1 MENGFTW
8 FVGITSG
15 KAEGEEEGIMEYRTV
30 AMTRPRS
37 EARVR
42 IDIFDDLRISLLLHL
57 HDGGSLPFLTPS
69 EV

>member
-1 MENGFTW
+1 
-8 FVGITSG
+8 
-15 KAEGEEEGIMEYRTV
+15 MEYRTV

>member
-1 MENGFTW
+1 M
-8 FVGITSG
+8 I
-15 KAEGEEEGIMEYRTV
+15 EYRTV

-42 IDIFDDLRISLLLHL
+42 IDSFDDLQVSLVLASTMQSSPL
-57 HDGGSLPFLTPS
+57 LTPS